1 MDLRN
6 SDETRN
12 LREQSAGVRS
22 RIGNLILRRIGDL
35 EELNTDIDGLALV
48 KRDHPIPPTPYLYE
62 PSLAMIMQGSKHVV
76 LGDSSF
82 SYDES
87 HFLLT
92 AMNLPTITRV
102 VEATPERPYLSIV
115 LKLDLVAAKEIM
127 ADLDLDG
134 LSNEDEGTAMAI
146 GPAVPELFDAVERLL
161 GLLDRP
167 KEIGIMSGLIQ
178 RELLF
183 RLLTSPTGGRL
194 RQIVRI
200 GTEGNRVA
208 KAITWLRENY
218 ASPLKVAALA
228 DHCSMGVSTLHH
240 HFRVLTAMSPLQF
253 QKSLRLHEARRM
265 LVCDNVDAG
274 TAALEVGY
282 ESVTQFNREYR
293 RMFGAPPI
301 RDARSVRASTPATAT
316 AMHF

>member
-6 SDETRN
+6 SDEN
-12 LREQSAGVRS
+12 NDLRQSTASVRS
-22 RIGNLILRRIGDL
+22 RIGRLIQDRMGDQEEVHTEINGLTLVRR
-35 EELNTDIDGLALV
+35 A
-48 KRDHPIPPTPYLYE
+48 HPIPPTPYLYE
-62 PSLAMIMQGSKHVV
+62 PSLAMIMQGAKHVV
-76 LGDSSF
+76 LGDSSLW
-82 SYDES
+82 YDEA

-102 VEATPERPYLSIV
+102 VEATPERPYLSMV
-115 LKLDLVAAKEIM
+115 LKLDLSAAKAIM
-127 ADLDLDG
+127 TDLDIDK
-134 LSNEDEGTAMAI
+134 SDADAGTAMAI
-146 GPAVPELFDAVERLL
+146 GPATPELFDGVERLI

-167 KEIGIMSGLIQ
+167 KEIPIMSGLIQ

-183 RLLTSPTGGRL
+183 RVLTSPTGARL

-200 GTEGNRVA
+200 GTDGNRVA
-208 KAITWLRENY
+208 RAITWLRENY
-218 ASPLKVAALA
+218 AAPLTVADLA

-240 HFRVLTAMSPLQF
+240 HFRVMTAMSPLQF
-253 QKSLRLHEARRM
+253 QKNLRLHEARRM
-265 LVCDNVDAG
+265 LVCDNIDAG

-301 RDARSVRASTPATAT
+301 RDARSLQANAPPPGS
-316 AMHF
+316 AMQV